1 MFKSTAGKFAKVNIG
16 TPDLSKLSLSQFT
29 TSGVLTNPGISIFGG
44 VLPSGIIRAGVS
56 IGPPAALPGLTLPF
70 SLEVSGISNFLGVTN
85 QLGAYNCTG
94 ASKFDGA
101 HVVNGVSA
109 HNGATTVT
117 GAFVAMSATIN
128 PQAWKGFDIK
138 HPNKKNHRL
147 RHICV
152 EGPEA
157 AVYVRGRLKNGNEI
171 KLPEYWDGL
180 VDYDSITVQLQPIGD
195 RHFHLNISEI
205 DKEKVVVKESDDKP
219 FECFY
224 HIWASRI
231 DGEPLVVEY
240 EGESAADY
248 PSDSEQFSISGYD
261 YGRDVE

>member
-1 MFKSTAGKFAKVNIG
+1 MFKATAGKYAKVAIG
-16 TPDLSKLSLSQFT
+16 TPDLSKLSISQFAAA
-29 TSGVLTNPGISIFGG
+29 GVLTNPGVSIFGG
-44 VLPSGIIRAGVS
+44 VLPSGVLRAGVS
-56 IGPPAALPGLTLPF
+56 IGPPLAIPPLTLPI
-70 SLEVSGISNFLGVTN
+70 SLEVSGLSVFLGLTTQN
-85 QLGAYNCTG
+85 GAYICNGLST
-94 ASKFDGA
+94 FNGA
-101 HVVNGVSA
+101 HVVNGVDA
-109 HNGATTVT
+109 HNGATVVN
-117 GAFVAMSATIN
+117 GPFVAMSATIN

-157 AVYVRGRLKNGNEI
+157 AVYVRGRLKDGNEI

-240 EGESAADY
+240 EGETPADY
-248 PSDSEQFSISGYD
+248 PSDSEQFSISGFD
-261 YGRDVE
+261 YGRDVK

>member
-1 MFKSTAGKFAKVNIG
+1 MFKGTTGQFARLNVGVPDFTKGSLAAASIG
-16 TPDLSKLSLSQFT
+16 
-29 TSGVLTNPGISIFGG
+29 GILTNPGITVFGTPPKG
-44 VLPSGIIRAGVS
+44 PFFTSTVTMGPAIGI
-56 IGPPAALPGLTLPF
+56 PTLTLPNT
-70 SLEVSGISNFLGVTN
+70 LEVNGIAVFFGITK
-85 QLGAYNCTG
+85 QLGAYVCSG

-101 HVVNGVSA
+101 HVVNGVDA
-109 HNGATTVT
+109 HNGATTIT
-117 GAFVAMSATIN
+117 GPFVAMSATIN

-157 AVYVRGRLKNGNEI
+157 AVYVRGRLKDGNEI

-240 EGESAADY
+240 EGETPADY
-248 PSDSEQFSISGYD
+248 PSDSEQFSISGFD